1 MSTEFVTNTIT
12 CGCDAGR
19 PKGYCHV
26 HFTTDNAVQISPEV
40 MTNTTDCGCDAGRP
54 KGYCHVQFT
63 IDSAVE
69 KACRLSGALLLDREV
84 YIDSAANGS
93 RPIAPE
99 PGKPVEGCWFCL
111 SNPTA
116 DTDLVVSIGKAYPTT
131 SPPPFPTLSYLA
143 AARNSMAY
151 PAYGHLSI

>member
-1 MSTEFVTNTIT
+1 MSEFTSE
-12 CGCDAGR
+12 
-19 PKGYCHV
+19 
-26 HFTTDNAVQISPEV
+26 FTSEF
-40 MTNTTDCGCDAGRP
+40 MTNTTDCGCDAGKP

-69 KACRLSGALLLDREV
+69 RACRLSGALLLDREV

-116 DTDLVVSIGKAYPTT
+116 DTDLVVSIGKAYPT
-131 SPPPFPTLSYLA
+131 FPIWMWLVYQ
-143 AARNSMAY
+143 
-151 PAYGHLSI
+151 

>member
-1 MSTEFVTNTIT
+1 
-12 CGCDAGR
+12 
-19 PKGYCHV
+19 
-26 HFTTDNAVQISPEV
+26 
-40 MTNTTDCGCDAGRP
+40 MTNTTGCGRHNDCGCDAGRP

-69 KACRLSGALLLDREV
+69 RACRLSGALLLDREV

-116 DTDLVVSIGKAYPTT
+116 DTDLVVSIGKACPTT
-131 SPPPFPTLSYLA
+131 STPPHFP
-143 AARNSMAY
+143 
-151 PAYGHLSI
+151 I